1 MSQRSDGGYAG
12 GEFERK
18 GGYPSPATPVSRL
31 PKVPA
36 GPAPGVPQDDTP
48 AAPDTPAP
56 PDTPAA
62 TDTAAPPEPV
72 SGSPESADAPLA

>member
-1 MSQRSDGGYAG
+1 MSQRRDGGDAR

-36 GPAPGVPQDDTP
+36 GPAPGVPQADTE
-48 AAPDTPAP
+48 AEPAP
-56 PDTPAA
+56 RPAS
-62 TDTAAPPEPV
+62 EPA
-72 SGSPESADAPLA
+72 EAPLT